1 MNVSDAFPSSFLKVD
16 DLKGQPH
23 TLTILRVQAEQLGDP
38 NNPEFKPV
46 ASFENTKKQ
55 LVLNKTNFTTIAE
68 VLGESDTDAWAG
80 KQITLIPAR
89 TEYQG
94 KRVPCIRVQ
103 DTLPAA
109 AVAAQAPTTTSVSEL
124 ARDDT
129 PGEPL
134 GAPVLDEDSI
144 PFALVLPLLL
154 PALSLLA

>member
-103 DTLPAA
+103 DTPPAP
-109 AVAAQAPTTTSVSEL
+109 AQTTTTSVSQL

-129 PGEPL
+129 PGQSL
-134 GAPVLDEDSI
+134 GAPTLTEDDI
-144 PFALVLPLLL
+144 PF
-154 PALSLLA
+154 